1 MLIHFLENYNVTGKA
16 GNRIKIMGMFPGMNQ
31 EDFVVLNNDCEE
43 GDEPFKIEY
52 IEYMDQ
58 RSSTFKAVVA
68 AE

>member
-16 GNRIKIMGMFPGMNQ
+16 GNRIKIMGMFPGMNP
-31 EDFVVLNNDCEE
+31 EDFVILNNDCEE
-43 GDEPFKIEY
+43 DDEPFKIEH